1 MLRILHPLAGTVAL
15 GLIGTFWLSTMLAEL
30 SGSPPT
36 VVAVKTAIPWGF
48 LALVPALAAAGASG
62 AMLSRGR
69 RDGRAAAK
77 LRRMRLIAANGLLV
91 LVPSALF
98 LASRAAAGAF
108 GPGFIAVQAIELI
121 AGATN
126 IVLLSRNLKDGLRM
140 TGLIRAGRA

>member
-15 GLIGTFWLSTMLAEL
+15 GLIVTFWLSTALAEL
-30 SGSPPT
+30 SGSLPA
-36 VVAVKTAIPWGF
+36 VVAVKTTIPWGF

-62 AMLSRGR
+62 AVLSRLR

-77 LRRMRLIAANGLLV
+77 LRRMRLIAANGILV

-108 GPGFIAVQAIELI
+108 GPGFIAVQAIELA

-126 IVLLSRNLKDGLRM
+126 IVLLSLNLRDGLRM
-140 TGLIRAGRA
+140 TGRLRTRRA